1 MLVFGGLAH
10 APLQL
15 RALTA
20 SNLCGKHLLSRIPSI
35 QGLQRCRLGKRERSL
50 STIVAEV
57 IVGGEVDGSFK
68 KSSKKKVN
76 DNEKNANGE
85 NLSKEEEEEASTAGR
100 RKRNAAKLAGTPVS
114 AELEL
119 GSGLAKGRKR
129 VTKKI
134 QEATALGGEEKSVAK
149 TNLSKG
155 EVEEALTSRSPGR
168 RKRNAAKPEAGTGT
182 PVNGE
187 LGSGVAKSRKRVTE
201 KIQETTVQDNA
212 ARKDGESNLLEAE
225 GSTIRKPTSRIMRSL
240 SRAADDGTSFS
251 KEDSGDTHGDEKPV
265 ARRRKPSSESSETTR
280 KRGTKRHKL
289 EGVQMAE
296 VTTEDAILISS
307 NDSTTDDAIHME
319 GSRSSSSCDSST
331 ALPLEEAAVD
341 ASLTRN
347 SGQESKGTVK
357 QEQVLVD
364 GTNGTALQVPSRC
377 SVEGS
382 KCPTFDLSQAMDSM
396 ATESSKPEN
405 LSNVKV
411 ETFPDVCSQW
421 DQANSARPLYL
432 EIEKR
437 RVEEQER
444 RASSPSPR
452 KKKFNL
458 VSEVRFTL
466 DTCSKFGDVN
476 GALSAYSSNR
486 EAVKFDLYNYNVLLY
501 LCSSAALGVLAP
513 GKQSRQ
519 RPDFSDNQAENGLE
533 AYAEDEVEE
542 DGVVL
547 RGNMAGLSGRNLMG
561 FTKEMM
567 DGFLRKGLEIFEQ
580 MQAENVAPNEA
591 TFTALARL
599 SVAKRDG
606 DLAFEIVKAMI
617 AAKIPPK
624 LRCYGPALYVYFK
637 RNDPEKAF
645 EVYNHMLVHG
655 VQPEEAELEV
665 LLHLSSKA
673 CLGDRVYLLLH
684 HLRETVRDVSQSTV
698 SVIERWFKSDFAGRV
713 TGNSLPGDFDVR
725 CSSLAKGGGWHGLG
739 WLGQGRW
746 NVGYTSLTAEGVCCR
761 CNEQMVTIDITPED
775 TDVFAKCIASLA
787 FKRESNNSFGI
798 FKDWLDRNGPFE
810 TVVDGA
816 NVGFY
821 NQRFNGE
828 LNFAQLETVVAD
840 VQRRSGKWPLIVL
853 HVGRTMKGSGRSSYA
868 QQLLRHWSNAK
879 ALYIA
884 PAGSNDDWYWLYA
897 AVKCKSLLVSND
909 EMRDHIFQL
918 LGREFF
924 PTWKE
929 RHQVRFHVT
938 KHGPVFHM
946 PPPYSIIIQETER
959 GSWHIPVSGGDDIS
973 SPRKWLCVTRGS
985 T

>member
-1 MLVFGGLAH
+1 
-10 APLQL
+10 
-15 RALTA
+15 
-20 SNLCGKHLLSRIPSI
+20 
-35 QGLQRCRLGKRERSL
+35 
-50 STIVAEV
+50 
-57 IVGGEVDGSFK
+57 
-68 KSSKKKVN
+68 
-76 DNEKNANGE
+76 
-85 NLSKEEEEEASTAGR
+85 
-100 RKRNAAKLAGTPVS
+100 
-114 AELEL
+114 
-119 GSGLAKGRKR
+119 
-129 VTKKI
+129 
-134 QEATALGGEEKSVAK
+134 
-149 TNLSKG
+149 
-155 EVEEALTSRSPGR
+155 
-168 RKRNAAKPEAGTGT
+168 
-182 PVNGE
+182 
-187 LGSGVAKSRKRVTE
+187 
-201 KIQETTVQDNA
+201 
-212 ARKDGESNLLEAE
+212 
-225 GSTIRKPTSRIMRSL
+225 
-240 SRAADDGTSFS
+240 
-251 KEDSGDTHGDEKPV
+251 
-265 ARRRKPSSESSETTR
+265 
-280 KRGTKRHKL
+280 
-289 EGVQMAE
+289 
-296 VTTEDAILISS
+296 
-307 NDSTTDDAIHME
+307 
-319 GSRSSSSCDSST
+319 
-331 ALPLEEAAVD
+331 
-341 ASLTRN
+341 
-347 SGQESKGTVK
+347 
-357 QEQVLVD
+357 
-364 GTNGTALQVPSRC
+364 
-377 SVEGS
+377 
-382 KCPTFDLSQAMDSM
+382 M

-501 LCSSAALGVLAP
+501 LCSSAALG
-513 GKQSRQ
+513 
-519 RPDFSDNQAENGLE
+519 
-533 AYAEDEVEE
+533 
-542 DGVVL
+542 
-547 RGNMAGLSGRNLMG
+547 
-561 FTKEMM
+561 EMM